1 MAAFHSMTAPCV
13 LTYNMK
19 NYRCSRPIFFIW
31 RQEMT
36 TFEVQ
41 VDNELEFAEAFQN
54 FYNLIGIKKEMVE
67 GRE

>member
-1 MAAFHSMTAPCV
+1 
-13 LTYNMK
+13 
-19 NYRCSRPIFFIW
+19 
-31 RQEMT
+31 MT